1 MEIRK
6 KIGIKYC
13 GGCNPNYE
21 RVEMA
26 QRVQSL
32 VKDRFLFLL
41 HNQQDLDVLVLMNGC
56 PRACADRGLTQTKIP
71 CRSIIGE
78 MQFESLIDWL
88 TALDGSR
95 NI

>member
-1 MEIRK
+1 MENTK

-21 RVEMA
+21 RVKMV

-32 VKDRFLFLL
+32 MKDRFLFLR

-56 PRACADRGLTQTKIP
+56 PRACAGKDLNQIKIP

-78 MQFESLIDWL
+78 IEFKSLIYWL